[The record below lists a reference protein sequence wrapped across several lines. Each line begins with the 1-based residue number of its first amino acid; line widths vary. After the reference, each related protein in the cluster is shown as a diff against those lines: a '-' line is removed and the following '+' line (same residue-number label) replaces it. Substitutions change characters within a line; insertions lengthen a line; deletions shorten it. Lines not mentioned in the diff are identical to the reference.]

1 MQIPGVGMLKK
12 WKLQGLI
19 KKEVEF
25 LGVVNWSRKNH
36 VEFPWVLI
44 FGLVK
49 ISKPKKECTTI
60 LQNFLEWIL
69 FSLEFTISKGKF
81 QGFFKNVLQ
90 SSTTA
95 PVWISFWNNPINK
108 VSFNKCHFWKCPE
121 SVSISNKIK
130 LKKNTYIHLYLI
142 QNILKIY

>member
-1 MQIPGVGMLKK
+1 MQIPGVGILKK
-12 WKLQGLI
+12 WNSMRKFQGLI

-60 LQNFLEWIL
+60 LQNFLGWTL
-69 FSLEFTISKGKF
+69 FPREFTISKGKVTNLKSRVF
-81 QGFFKNVLQ
+81 SKMSSSPRRLPLFGFLSGITQSTRYPSINVTFE
-90 SSTTA
+90 SA
-95 PVWISFWNNPINK
+95 PS
-108 VSFNKCHFWKCPE
+108 
-121 SVSISNKIK
+121 
-130 LKKNTYIHLYLI
+130 
-142 QNILKIY
+142 Q